1 MKTPRKVNDFPQKG
15 NHIGDLIL
23 LPSGQVYRWCEF
35 KRWQRWLIAEQNSAG
50 LKETFLIN

>member
-35 KRWQRWLIAEQNSAG
+35 KRWQRWSIAEPKG
-50 LKETFLIN
+50 IK